1 VVDLKRFTFTFLI
14 FLLLVPA
21 LPAWIPVSHAGAAEI
36 KVSHKAR
43 SLQPGEVVLLE
54 IAASSEIRRLRA
66 EVFGRDFPLFAEG
79 EGLRWTGLVGIDLDT
94 KPGRYTIRF
103 TGTDAK
109 GGAITSQYALAVAG
123 KTFPTRRLTVD
134 EKYVTPPAQVQARIK
149 AESERVGAIF
159 AAVSPSRYWQG
170 AFRVPVPGPP
180 ISEFGKRSVYNGQP
194 RSPHGGTD
202 FQGATGT
209 PILAPNAGKVILAT
223 NLYFSG
229 NTVILDHGCGLYS
242 YLGHMS
248 AILVHEGDPVVTGQ
262 TLGKVGA
269 TGVVT
274 GPHLHWT
281 VRLAGARVD
290 PMSLLYLLGE

>member
-1 VVDLKRFTFTFLI
+1 VKRSTLILRI

-21 LPAWIPVSHAGAAEI
+21 LSAWIPATRAGTAEI

-54 IAASSEIRRLRA
+54 IAGSSPIRKLRA
-66 EVFGRDFPLFAEG
+66 EVFGHDFPLFAEG

-94 KPGRYTIRF
+94 KPGRYMIQF
-103 TGTDAK
+103 TGADAE
-109 GGAITSQYALAVAG
+109 GGAVTGQYALAIVG

-149 AESERVGAIF
+149 AESERVSAIF
-159 AAVSPSRYWQG
+159 AAVSPARYWQG

-209 PILAPNAGKVILAT
+209 PILAPNAGKVSLAS

-229 NTVILDHGCGLYS
+229 NTVIIDHGCGLYS

-248 AILVHEGDPVVTGQ
+248 AISVHEGDQVSTGQ
-262 TLGKVGA
+262 TVGKVGA

-281 VRLAGARVD
+281 VRLAGTRVD
-290 PMSLLYLLGE
+290 PMSLLYLLGK